1 MCACFSFFF
10 YTGANQKRKVMTCTR
25 LFVCVCTFIY
35 AICVLAKRRE
45 GVRVGARI
53 CELLFVCFYFACAL
67 PLCVCFSG
75 CVLPLAQHSL
85 QQQQRQ
91 QKDHYDSVS
100 IVWQFQECLAFCQ
113 AFICGRTH
121 WRAASTKYFIASCI
135 QTYVYICMYVCM
147 YYALRTWD
155 IFIFCS
161 FSVAVL
167 TNN

>member
-1 MCACFSFFF
+1 MLASFSFFF
-10 YTGANQKRKVMTCTR
+10 HTDANQKRKVMTCTR
-25 LFVCVCTFIY
+25 LCACVCVHAYILYVYWLTEG
-35 AICVLAKRRE
+35 R
-45 GVRVGARI
+45 GVRVCARI

-75 CVLPLAQHSL
+75 CVLPLAQHSV

-135 QTYVYICMYVCM
+135 QTYVYICMHVCM
-147 YYALRTWD
+147 HVLCFTNLGYFYFLLL
-155 IFIFCS
+155 FCGC
-161 FSVAVL
+161 A
-167 TNN
+167 N

>member
-1 MCACFSFFF
+1 MYS
-10 YTGANQKRKVMTCTR
+10 
-25 LFVCVCTFIY
+25 LVCVHTYMLYVY
-35 AICVLAKRRE
+35 AYWLTERR
-45 GVRVGARI
+45 GVRVCARI

-75 CVLPLAQHSL
+75 CVLPLAQHSV

-135 QTYVYICMYVCM
+135 QTYVYICIHVCM
-147 YYALRTWD
+147 HVLCFTKLGYFYFLLL
-155 IFIFCS
+155 FCGC
-161 FSVAVL
+161 A
-167 TNN
+167 N